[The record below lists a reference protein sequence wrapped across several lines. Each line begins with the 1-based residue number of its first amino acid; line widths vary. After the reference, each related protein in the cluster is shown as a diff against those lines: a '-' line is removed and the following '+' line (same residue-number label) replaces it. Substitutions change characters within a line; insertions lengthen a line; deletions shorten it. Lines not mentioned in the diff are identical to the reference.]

1 MLKFRLK
8 DFLRVVWIENG
19 IGCVSQF
26 CVLSKRTPCCVI
38 SRASTWLISLILNN
52 LLVLFKSA
60 ELLLVIFTG
69 VIDQLRP
76 KATTSLDSYMRL
88 LFITYLS
95 ELCAK

>member
-1 MLKFRLK
+1 
-8 DFLRVVWIENG
+8 
-19 IGCVSQF
+19 
-26 CVLSKRTPCCVI
+26 VI
-38 SRASTWLISLILNN
+38 SRVNTWLISLILNN

-76 KATTSLDSYMRL
+76 KATISLDSYMRL
-88 LFITYLS
+88 LFITNLS